1 MKLRDLI
8 PAAAL
13 ALAVTTLPVHAAGP
27 SIDWDP
33 AYGWQAGGT
42 PNNLPLGGEFKM
54 VGIISGFDVPFGD
67 LNALDPT
74 KEYTFYVSGLIS
86 QGTVATGTPGL
97 QFFVTDFTGGT
108 IAIYED
114 LSPEAAFVPNPPN
127 ANVPSDFVDGTLI
140 LGGTF
145 SRFVVQSNDFT
156 AFQVGNIEGD
166 VNWNAGSLLSRTLNG
181 GGQPCPGLFTGGMTW
196 RTSVGVPGYLYRHDG
211 KIDLQCPTAAN
222 SSTWGRIKSLY
233 R

>member
-13 ALAVTTLPVHAAGP
+13 ALAVITVPAHAAGP
-27 SIDWDP
+27 AIDWDP
-33 AYGWQAGGT
+33 AYGWQTGGT

-54 VGIISGFDVPFGD
+54 VGIISGFDIPFGD
-67 LNALDPT
+67 LNAADPT
-74 KEYTFYVSGLIS
+74 REYTFYVSGLIS
-86 QGTVATGTPGL
+86 GGTVSSGTPGL
-97 QFFVTDFTGGT
+97 QFFETNFTGGT
-108 IAIYED
+108 ITIYED

-127 ANVPSDFVDGTLI
+127 ASVPADFIDGTVL
-140 LGGTF
+140 LSGSF

-166 VNWNAGSLLSRTLNG
+166 ISWSGGSLYARTFATG
-181 GGQPCPGLFTGGMTW
+181 GRPCPGLFTGGMTW

-211 KIDLQCPTAAN
+211 KIDLQCPTGAN
-222 SSTWGRIKSLY
+222 SGTWGRIKSLY